1 MFGRKMSEGG
11 EGGGDD
17 GAEFDFWFSFVGH
30 DFPLTSLAICLFF
43 RSSFIFLTSRWRNKV
58 YRLYWIYQER
68 PKHPRHVWG

>member
-1 MFGRKMSEGG
+1 MSEGG

-43 RSSFIFLTSRWRNKV
+43 SLLV
-58 YRLYWIYQER
+58 YISDKSVAKQS
-68 PKHPRHVWG
+68 